1 MTRGSMRGPATGV
14 GKGTAR
20 RGAGPGVDGPTPRGV
35 ARGGYGAAQRE
46 ATPQGQRAR
55 RPCRHGPG
63 SGPGGLMHRLKRLP
77 GLSALVVL
85 FCLAGVIRLAL
96 GIDGALAQDSNADP
110 AAWSSPAQATAPR
123 DGDAAG
129 SGEGRPADAR
139 ADAARGA
146 APGDERDVA
155 AIVLELRRREAELAE
170 RSAQIEERLA
180 LLAAAEE
187 RVTRQIEALREAEAE
202 LDATMTL
209 ADGLAEADI
218 ERLVAMF
225 EAMRAEQ
232 AAQVFA
238 EMDPRF
244 AAGFLGRLR
253 PETAAGILGG
263 LEPTQAYA
271 LSTILAGR
279 NALVPTRPPSRT
291 E

>member
-1 MTRGSMRGPATGV
+1 MTQGTVRKAAKAPVAARGERRPA
-14 GKGTAR
+14 A
-20 RGAGPGVDGPTPRGV
+20 TPR
-35 ARGGYGAAQRE
+35 RQ
-46 ATPQGQRAR
+46 
-55 RPCRHGPG
+55 HGPG
-63 SGPGGLMHRLKRLP
+63 QTPGRKSGWRLGARLP

-96 GIDGALAQDSNADP
+96 GIDGALAQA
-110 AAWSSPAQATAPR
+110 SPAESVAPSAPSEAAATRDTARTGHSEGR
-123 DGDAAG
+123 DGDARG
-129 SGEGRPADAR
+129 TVPHDDGE
-139 ADAARGA
+139 
-146 APGDERDVA
+146 VA
-155 AIVLELRRREAELAE
+155 ALVLDLREREARLAE

-180 LLAAAEE
+180 LLTAAEE
-187 RVTRQIEALREAEAE
+187 RVSRQVEALRAAEAE
-202 LDATMTL
+202 LDATMAL

-218 ERLVAMF
+218 GRLVAVF

-263 LEPTQAYA
+263 LEPAQAYA

-279 NALVPTRPPSRT
+279 NALVPTRPAANS